1 MIMAARIAAGWVT
14 QEDLDKMRAE
24 QAAAAAAAEA
34 AKAAALAVP
43 ADAKV

>member
-1 MIMAARIAAGWVT
+1 MAARVAAGWVKA
-14 QEDLDKMRAE
+14 EDIEKMRAE

-34 AKAAALAVP
+34 AKAAAVAP